1 MYKVKKVILGALAG
15 GVVSFV
21 WMCVSWSILPF
32 HHAGVS
38 SFENEERVAKVLQD
52 NTYSSGVYFLP
63 SVAIKTLGKNI
74 RKDKE
79 LIRDQK
85 KAVKKNP
92 VVFMQINKQ
101 GIGDV
106 SFSTFFVSFL
116 IQCLSIGFVAYLLTF
131 LKLSSGFL
139 TRFYFAVLYG
149 LSASLFF
156 LEPGFSWFG
165 AGANYTIMMVIEAVI
180 NWSLIGLTLAAIVKP
195 RFEPKQRL

>member
-1 MYKVKKVILGALAG
+1 MYEVKKVILGALAG

-21 WMCVSWSILPF
+21 WMCISWGILPF

-38 SFENEERVAKVLQD
+38 SFENEERVARVLQE
-52 NTYSSGVYFLP
+52 NTYNSGVYFLP
-63 SVAIKTLGKNI
+63 IVAIKTLGKNI
-74 RKDKE
+74 HEDEE

-101 GIGDV
+101 GIDDASV
-106 SFSTFFVSFL
+106 STFFVSFL
-116 IQCLSIGFVAYLLTF
+116 IQCLSIGFVAYLLTL
-131 LKLSSGFL
+131 LKLSSSFL

-165 AGANYTIMMVIEAVI
+165 AGFTYTIMMVIEAVI
-180 NWSLIGLTLAAIVKP
+180 NWALVGLTLAAIVKP
-195 RFEPKQRL
+195 RFDPKQTL